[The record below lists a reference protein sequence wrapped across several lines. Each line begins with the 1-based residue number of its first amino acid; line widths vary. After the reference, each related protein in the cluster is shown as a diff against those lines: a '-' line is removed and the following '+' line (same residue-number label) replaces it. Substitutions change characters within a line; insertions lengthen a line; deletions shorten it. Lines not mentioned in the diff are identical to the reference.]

1 MKYALLIYGNEA
13 AQSTIAEEE
22 MQAVVAAFGKVA
34 GELAQQGKLIDA
46 AQLAPTSAA
55 TTLRLREGKRLVS
68 DGPFAETHEQ
78 LGGYFIVNADNLDEA
93 LEIASRFP
101 TASNDTIE
109 IRPLVG

>member
-34 GELAQQGKLIDA
+34 GELAQHGKLIDA

-55 TTLRLREGKRLVS
+55 TTLRVRDGKRLIS

-78 LGGYFIVNADNLDEA
+78 LGGYFIVDADNLDEA
-93 LEIASRFP
+93 MEIASRFP